1 MLKMYCKSFF
11 KIYKKTNFNNDKE
24 YEKAWVIRDI
34 LKILGIKEEILIN
47 DNIENI
53 KRSDNVN
60 NFFPLA
66 LVVSIL
72 IAFIVFDNL
81 YLQNI
86 GTSIQDIH
94 NNNSKVNIDI
104 GDTTSYT
111 KYNSL
116 QEVMSNEFAQNV
128 IPTKYINGYNFES
141 GTSYEQKDGKKELIF
156 SYAKGYGYIT
166 IIVSQ
171 KDKIS
176 DYNERYVNVSEV
188 EKYDITKYTIP
199 FAQSVPEEK
208 RNTIHN
214 PIFLANDISVDVLRK
229 RIVKSQEIGED
240 KKQTMEFSLDYDNLV
255 VRYIISYY
263 TDDDLAKKV
272 YEMIQSAPYFH

>member
-1 MLKMYCKSFF
+1 MYCKSFF

>member
-1 MLKMYCKSFF
+1 MYCKSFF

-199 FAQSVPEEK
+199 FAQSVTEEK